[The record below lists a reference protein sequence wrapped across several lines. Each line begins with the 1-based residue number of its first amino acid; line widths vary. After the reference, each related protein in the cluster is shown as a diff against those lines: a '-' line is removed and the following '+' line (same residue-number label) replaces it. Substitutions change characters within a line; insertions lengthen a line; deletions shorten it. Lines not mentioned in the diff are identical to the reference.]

1 MSGNTDRTG
10 TGPHGEHRNEV
21 SIQDASETQFSGAP
35 VPVVAGR
42 VRLTRECLCRFR
54 GFEGDLPPEARTLAD
69 KSAHDLISFAPAGV
83 REFEIGRRF
92 ERGNKGF
99 PSDQRCALI
108 FYEASG
114 KTVTRIRQ
122 NMGAAGVQTLTYLGF
137 PNGRVAARRL
147 RRSDPAPVTRQDLS
161 RCQSLLNSL
170 R

>member
-1 MSGNTDRTG
+1 MVHTG
-10 TGPHGEHRNEV
+10 TKSRYTMRPRRIFPALLCLSLLAGCV
-21 SIQDASETQFSGAP
+21 SLENAYADFG
-35 VPVVAGR
+35 V
-42 VRLTRECLCRFR
+42 
-54 GFEGDLPPEARTLAD
+54 FEGDLPPEARTLAD